1 MVGCRHCSLLLL
13 YRWLHTCCPY
23 SATAHRAHRM
33 LCLPITGPR
42 PAPVLTG
49 HQQRPHSVEVI
60 RDGRPQ
66 KDIIATTIT
75 QTDDDTCTWAGL
87 GVDRGASSASD

>member
-13 YRWLHTCCPY
+13 PL
-23 SATAHRAHRM
+23 AAH
-33 LCLPITGPR
+33 LLPPILRPR
-42 PAPVLTG
+42 VARTECSVCRSRVRDRRRSPTG

-60 RDGRPQ
+60 RDGRPR

-87 GVDRGASSASD
+87 GVNRGASSASD